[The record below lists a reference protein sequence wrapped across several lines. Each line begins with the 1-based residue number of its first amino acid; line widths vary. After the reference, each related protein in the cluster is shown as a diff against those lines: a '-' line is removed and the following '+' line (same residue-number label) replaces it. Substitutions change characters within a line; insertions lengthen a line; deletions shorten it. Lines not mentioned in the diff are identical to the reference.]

1 MVGRCDPHAVKSFLL
16 RQQLTKIRVALGFA
30 ELLLELEPIGP
41 RVAVGIRESVAHQ
54 VVAKGQVNVADC
66 ADVLGLGED
75 ERVLASHAAKSDD
88 GDVYSVA
95 RRALPAPEYAARK
108 NERRTDGGHRAERG
122 FAGIGNELAA

>member
-1 MVGRCDPHAVKSFLL
+1 MVRRCDHHAVKSFLL
-16 RQQLTKIRVALGFA
+16 RQQLAKIRVALGFA

-41 RVAVGIRESVAHQ
+41 RLAIGIRESVAHQ
-54 VVAKGQVNVADC
+54 VFAEAQVHVADC
-66 ADVLGLGED
+66 ADVFGLSED

-95 RRALPAPEYAARK
+95 RRALSAPEHPARK

-122 FAGIGNELAA
+122 FAGI